1 MRSSLRLLITCI
13 TFCIGS
19 VIQLPI
25 TITSALFGSVCT
37 LLLSAFSRRRY
48 VQIFFTLTTGL
59 LLGGANRKHWDIL
72 YAPSILPLTSTFSG
86 LVVAPPDVRTDHT
99 LLTVQPTGQKGYVLV
114 HGPRYPVYEYGTLLR
129 ITGEQELAA
138 IFSGFNYPLYLERY
152 RIQSTIPQP
161 HSISAL
167 PGTGGFRILSSL
179 YAFRNIL
186 EERIALY
193 IHEPEASFLGG
204 ILLGSNQTIPETI
217 QEALRTT
224 GTSHIIAISGANIT
238 ILISLIL
245 QLFPTISLKRRL
257 ALVLSI
263 AAGITLLTGSS
274 ASVVRG
280 AVMSCMTVYL
290 ALFSRRS
297 WSLNLLVYSMTIML
311 VFNPLLLAIDPGF
324 QLSFAAFAGL
334 AAFSR
339 PLNKLPIFNPFPLP
353 IRGSAIETTA
363 ATLGTFLVSCT
374 LFGQASLL
382 GLGVNPLILW
392 LLPTITSLGLLLI
405 TAGWIPGIASL
416 IFLPLWILL
425 HLVLCIIQKAARIPF
440 GLIHWHPQPI
450 ASGISWG
457 IILLFL
463 WPFSKK
469 HHAST

>member
-19 VIQLPI
+19 LIHLPNSI
-25 TITSALFGSVCT
+25 SSALIGSVCT
-37 LLLSAFSRRRY
+37 VLLSVSCRRRY
-48 VQIFFTLTTGL
+48 VQILFVLITGL
-59 LLGGANRKHWDIL
+59 LLGGANRKHWDGM
-72 YAPSILPLTSTFSG
+72 YAPSILPLSTTFSG

-114 HGPRYPVYEYGTLLR
+114 HGPRYPVYKYGTLLR

-138 IFSGFNYPLYLERY
+138 NFSGFNYPLYLERY

-167 PGTGGFRILSSL
+167 PGRAGSRILSSL
-179 YAFRNIL
+179 YAFGNIL
-186 EERIALY
+186 EQRIALF

-204 ILLGSNQTIPETI
+204 ILLGSNQTIPQTI
-217 QEALRTT
+217 QDALRTT

-257 ALVLSI
+257 ALVLTL

-280 AVMSCMTVYL
+280 AVMSCATVYL

-311 VFNPLLLAIDPGF
+311 VFNPLLLVIDPGF

-334 AAFSR
+334 AAFSH
-339 PLNKLPIFNPFPLP
+339 PLNKLRLFTQLPFI
-353 IRGSAIETTA
+353 IRGAAAETTA

-392 LLPTITSLGLLLI
+392 LLPPITSLGLLLI
-405 TAGWIPGIASL
+405 TMGWIPGVATL
-416 IFLPLWILL
+416 ISLPLWILL
-425 HLVLCIIQKAARIPF
+425 HIVLLCIQKAAKIPF

-457 IILLFL
+457 IILLFI
-463 WPFSKK
+463 WPLHKK
-469 HHAST
+469 HHVST